1 MGGTGSQFPSTRWSL
16 ILDARTQDETRRQRA
31 AQNLIEGYW
40 KPVYCYLRK
49 RRYRNEDAKDLTQD
63 FFCEFFVTG
72 RLLHPADKKIGRF
85 RSFLLTALEHFI
97 SNVERDKK
105 RKKRAPPKGIIS
117 LSSPQFEDIDLP
129 AAAVTPEE
137 AFDHAWT
144 AVLLYQVIREV
155 KKQYSSPEMLN
166 HWRVFELKILAP
178 ALDNAQDLSMRQI
191 SQRCGVDSEGRAA
204 NMLITVKR
212 RFRSV
217 LRRRLRDLALSDSEA
232 EAELREISAFN
243 KLARLWEVG
252 EDPPTGQDGLIKEQR
267 RAEFL
272 CDRLAEPLPLEPTAA
287 RTLPATLS
295 YVLEQ
300 FTPFVGCSVGA
311 LLFDPDTDPS
321 VIWQIKEQYREK
333 AESCPSE
340 LERQV
345 ATVIYYAAIASA
357 LLFHEETLFRVNR
370 ITLFSYGELE
380 EYFSQLLDIDWLAQ
394 NLTCLFKRVATICQE
409 RRKASG
415 Q

>member
-243 KLARLWEVG
+243 KLARLCEIG
-252 EDPPTGQDGLIKEQR
+252 DDTPGGQDRPNRKQEEMELLR
-267 RAEFL
+267 
-272 CDRLAEPLPLEPTAA
+272 DRLADPLPLDPGVA
-287 RTLPATLS
+287 RTLPAALRH
-295 YVLEQ
+295 VLEH
-300 FTPFVGCSVGA
+300 FAPFPDCSVGA
-311 LLFDPDTDPS
+311 LLLDPDIDSS
-321 VIWQIKEQYREK
+321 VLWQIKDRYREK
-333 AESCPSE
+333 AESSPSE

-345 ATVIYYAAIASA
+345 ATVVYYAAIANA
-357 LLFHEETLFRVNR
+357 LVFHEESLFGENK
-370 ITLFSYGELE
+370 ITTFSYSELE
-380 EYFSQLLDIDWLAQ
+380 GHLSQLLEIDWLTTDLAS
-394 NLTCLFKRVATICQE
+394 LFERAYVICRG
-409 RRKASG
+409 RRDLSS